1 MLLDLRVVLAA
12 VLATVLLLTAGFSLI
27 AGVRSPLKPSIG
39 FSIGGPPEAR
49 ALNAPPSASAQ
60 PRQLPV
66 RNRAT
71 EEIAPVIEKP
81 VNPTAETPPAKNNAN
96 IILHEQST
104 LTDVDKALDKP
115 AGKTDKAGKSTAPGQ
130 PKTAAKAKKKV
141 RTVVTP
147 APAKPAFSFGQ

>member
-39 FSIGGPPEAR
+39 FSISGPPEAR

-60 PRQLPV
+60 SRPLPV
-66 RNRAT
+66 RNRAP
-71 EEIAPVIEKP
+71 EEIAPVEKP
-81 VNPTAETPPAKNNAN
+81 INPTPDSVPAKKSVN

-104 LTDVDKALDKP
+104 LTDVDKIADKTLNKAAKP
-115 AGKTDKAGKSTAPGQ
+115 AAPVQ
-130 PKTAAKAKKKV
+130 HKNAAKAKKKV